1 MALLLPAYSS
11 RVRTPLGMLGEEM
24 AFQKD
29 GPLKSN
35 NEKSLKAA
43 IFHSDIA
50 RFLKK
55 SILAY
60 LDS

>member
-1 MALLLPAYSS
+1 
-11 RVRTPLGMLGEEM
+11 MLGEEM